1 MKVRTWLGQ
10 PVFLIDLRQPY
21 GQSLVFLAK
30 RLICAG
36 SPGSKRRTA
45 GGAHSESSAALK
57 QRGWRVQNLTTSFL
71 RSRFPRMK
79 PPRRHHKAFD
89 REDFVFGGYKD
100 VFLLQDSWIGHQSSL
115 SSCIQSLHGLFK
127 VNSKFMLRRLD
138 RQTGRSMLVSG
149 LKAEAYVKEVL
160 CNVIIAPRSKKR
172 LPFR

>member
-1 MKVRTWLGQ
+1 MLDPRGQ
-10 PVFLIDLRQPY
+10 KGGL
-21 GQSLVFLAK
+21 LVVPILNLLPLLNK
-30 RLICAG
+30 
-36 SPGSKRRTA
+36 
-45 GGAHSESSAALK
+45 GGGE
-57 QRGWRVQNLTTSFL
+57 LTTSFL

-160 CNVIIAPRSKKR
+160 CNVIIAPRSKRR